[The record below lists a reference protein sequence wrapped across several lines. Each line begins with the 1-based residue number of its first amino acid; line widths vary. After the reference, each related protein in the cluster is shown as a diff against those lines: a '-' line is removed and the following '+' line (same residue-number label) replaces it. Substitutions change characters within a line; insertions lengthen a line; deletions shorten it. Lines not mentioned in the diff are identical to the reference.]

1 MTKIEEKISN
11 LPVSSLYFARNYLG
25 IINIILFIIATI
37 AVINLKMPFY
47 LKNTLSWIIVSMPW
61 LYYWLAKKID
71 KVLINLLV
79 EKVDLNKYE
88 AYWLKHVNSKFGTK
102 ALAYH
107 ALGVVAFYCG
117 NFDESLHYFEQSR
130 HEKRQS
136 EKVKRLLE
144 DDREVFIIQS
154 KIFLE
159 RSGNSKSSDFQ
170 EVIRLLAS
178 KPYLKAILDVV
189 YNKQSSHYFETNNE
203 EKKTKIGKLL
213 HQYYK
218 AENSL
223 LLGNKEKS
231 KELFA
236 NLVKENPRLFIVQ
249 ESKKK
254 LSVL

>member
-25 IINIILFIIATI
+25 IINILLFIIAII
-37 AVINLKMPFY
+37 AIFNLKMPFY
-47 LKNTLSWIIVSMPW
+47 LKNMLSWIIVSMPW
-61 LYYWLAKKID
+61 LYFWLAKKID

-88 AYWLKHVNSKFGTK
+88 VYWLKHVNSKFGTK

-117 NFDESLHYFEQSR
+117 NFDECLNYFEQSR

-136 EKVKRLLE
+136 KKVKGLLE
-144 DDREVFIIQS
+144 DDREIFIIQS

-159 RSGNSKSSDFQ
+159 RSGSSKSSDFQ
-170 EVIRLLAS
+170 EVIRLVAS
-178 KPYLKAILDVV
+178 KPYLKAILDVI
-189 YNKQSSHYFETNNE
+189 YNKQSSLYFETNLEE
-203 EKKTKIGKLL
+203 EKTKTGKLL
-213 HQYYK
+213 YQYYM
-218 AENSL
+218 AENAL
-223 LLGNKEKS
+223 LLGNKEEAKG
-231 KELFA
+231 LFS

-249 ESKKK
+249 ESKRK
-254 LSVL
+254 LSGL